1 MSSTSLGIL
10 LTVLFVLNLPIYWL
24 RGTSLFGSWEGFVES
39 VVALIVPDIVSA
51 ASGKYEDHRIGRFT
65 LLLYLL
71 VCVSTFAAEYH
82 VVAKFLLGV
91 KDPW

>member
-1 MSSTSLGIL
+1 MSATHLAVVLAVL
-10 LTVLFVLNLPIYWL
+10 LVLNLPIYWL
-24 RGTSLFGSWEGFVES
+24 LAKSFFGSWEGFLEA
-39 VVALIVPDIVSA
+39 VVAIVVPDIVSA

-82 VVAKFLLGV
+82 VVAKYILGV